1 MPPLWRLIPSSVL
14 RRRKNTKNAHCRIGE
29 GAARVFP
36 PRHAAGPGRRANVAS
51 PPRCAL
57 RRYQLPALCA
67 MPRKPA
73 HRRSTLRSLR
83 RQCLMRD
90 HPLTSSSTPHPRTL
104 STTSSRPQCVT
115 RCHGGG
121 SHSREVGSGKGA
133 ERRRAASQPPSQ
145 TLHHP
150 QETAA
155 PSERSNG
162 DASAATRTP
171 TPPTTQPPPR
181 PQCKARPPPKH
192 QHPPRQ
198 QPRQPRMQ
206 HHHAPVATT
215 TRRPPISISTKGWGN
230 FGLEH
235 LPPPER
241 KRERERER
249 EDDGGSKRTRAAGL
263 NECTSYRI

>member
-1 MPPLWRLIPSSVL
+1 
-14 RRRKNTKNAHCRIGE
+14 
-29 GAARVFP
+29 
-36 PRHAAGPGRRANVAS
+36 
-51 PPRCAL
+51 
-57 RRYQLPALCA
+57 

-73 HRRSTLRSLR
+73 MPHCTSSSTLSSLR

-171 TPPTTQPPPR
+171 TPPADHATTATAPVQGKTTTQTPTSTPP
-181 PQCKARPPPKH
+181 ATPPTTH
-192 QHPPRQ
+192 AAPPHSGG
-198 QPRQPRMQ
+198 
-206 HHHAPVATT
+206 HHHAPPTNLYFDERMGGLWAGAPPTARAQ
-215 TRRPPISISTKGWGN
+215 TREGA
-230 FGLEH
+230 
-235 LPPPER
+235 
-241 KRERERER
+241 
-249 EDDGGSKRTRAAGL
+249 RAG
-263 NECTSYRI
+263 R

>member
-1 MPPLWRLIPSSVL
+1 
-14 RRRKNTKNAHCRIGE
+14 
-29 GAARVFP
+29 
-36 PRHAAGPGRRANVAS
+36 
-51 PPRCAL
+51 
-57 RRYQLPALCA
+57 
-67 MPRKPA
+67 
-73 HRRSTLRSLR
+73 
-83 RQCLMRD
+83 MRD

-115 RCHGGG
+115 RCHGGTHRP
-121 SHSREVGSGKGA
+121 SEAHTPERSRVGRQSCGGRLPNHRPKRSTTTNKPLRCRSA
-133 ERRRAASQPPSQ
+133 RMAVQARLHARQRRRPRY
-145 TLHHP
+145 HRHG
-150 QETAA
+150 
-155 PSERSNG
+155 PSE
-162 DASAATRTP
+162 
-171 TPPTTQPPPR
+171 
-181 PQCKARPPPKH
+181 CKARPPPKH

-263 NECTSYRI
+263 NECTSYLI